1 MPLLTELNLYPIKS
15 CAGISLREATL
26 TPAGLMSQHIYDRE
40 WMIVDENWQALT
52 QREFPKMALIE
63 PRIKADTLELRSPGM
78 LRFEVPLDLPDPA
91 NEKVVRVTIWDDEV
105 DAYDCDDTTALWFSN
120 ALGTTCRLVRF
131 HPNAQRLANKEW
143 TNELE
148 APTLFSDG
156 FPMLVIGTGSLEDL
170 NEKLVAQG
178 RSALPMNRFRPNLV
192 FSDIPPFEEDFASV
206 YRIGDASLKP
216 VKPSPRCPIP
226 SIDQASGEFGPDP
239 LDILQTY
246 RTNPKL
252 DGRITFGM
260 NTILLSG
267 EGKIIRVGQNVEVE
281 LDF

>member
-1 MPLLTELNLYPIKS
+1 
-15 CAGISLREATL
+15 
-26 TPAGLMSQHIYDRE
+26 
-40 WMIVDENWQALT
+40 
-52 QREFPKMALIE
+52 
-63 PRIKADTLELRSPGM
+63 
-78 LRFEVPLDLPDPA
+78 
-91 NEKVVRVTIWDDEV
+91 
-105 DAYDCDDTTALWFSN
+105 
-120 ALGTTCRLVRF
+120 
-131 HPNAQRLANKEW
+131 
-143 TNELE
+143 
-148 APTLFSDG
+148 
-156 FPMLVIGTGSLEDL
+156 MLVIGIGSLNDL
-170 NEKLVAQG
+170 NEKLLAQG

-192 FSDIPPFEEDFASV
+192 FSDIPPFEEDFANE
-206 YRIGDASLKP
+206 YKIGDASLKP

-267 EGKIIRVGQNVEVE
+267 EGQVIRVGQNVEVE